1 MKKLLLYLIIIPAI
15 TFGQVNKKHIYFMLN
30 NQANSADPNIALG
43 NTFLTTN
50 AKSRAYW
57 DFTTQLTGVED
68 AAITS
73 VSDLRGNSWTLGNF
87 SGGATPVEG
96 KIQIGLTEITT
107 LNAYTPSGVESA
119 LVGTSA
125 ATNLLKN
132 SVEVHLLVNLFD
144 GQPSSALYL
153 FGCSNGGTQYF
164 RLGVNTSGNLTL
176 EYAAAGAG
184 LSTLTSSGNA
194 LINGLT
200 GVTLIRLICDFG
212 TDVISGYVNG
222 VPISFSLS
230 SGNAVS
236 SWNPAN
242 WVCSKGVGVG
252 GHWDSVFTNDDTINK
267 HILKCAVT
275 DLITNDESIQIA
287 ASFLNY

>member
-1 MKKLLLYLIIIPAI
+1 MNLGIFSLLMNGGTLP
-15 TFGQVNKKHIYFMLN
+15 
-30 NQANSADPNIALG
+30 DPNIALG

-73 VSDLRGNSWTLGNF
+73 VADLRGNGWTLGNF
-87 SGGATPVEG
+87 SGAATPKEG
-96 KIQIGLTEITT
+96 KIQIGLTEVTT
-107 LNAYTPSGVESA
+107 LNGYTASGYENG
-119 LVGTSA
+119 LVGTTA

-132 SVEVHLLVNLFD
+132 SVEVHLLIDLID
-144 GQPSSALYL
+144 GNPSSAIYP

-164 RLGVNTSGNLTL
+164 RLGINTSGNITL

-194 LINGLT
+194 LVNGMT
-200 GVTLIRLICDFG
+200 GVTLIRLRCDFG
-212 TDVISGYVNG
+212 TDVISGNVNG
-222 VPISFSLS
+222 VPITFSLTA
-230 SGNAVS
+230 GNAVS

-242 WVCSKGVGVG
+242 WVCSKGIGVG
-252 GHWDSVFTNDDTINK
+252 GHWDSAFTNEGGSIINK
-267 HILKCAVT
+267 HILKVAVT
-275 DLITNDESIQIA
+275 DLITDEEYIQLA
-287 ASFLNY
+287 ASFLNYL

>member
-1 MKKLLLYLIIIPAI
+1 MKKLLLYLLIIPAL

-73 VSDLRGNSWTLGNF
+73 VSDLRGNGWTLGNF
-87 SGGATPVEG
+87 SGAATPVEG
-96 KIQIGLTEITT
+96 KIQVGLTEVST
-107 LNAYTPSGVESA
+107 LLGYTPSTYEYG
-119 LVGTSA
+119 LVGTTA

-132 SVEVHLLVNLFD
+132 SVEIHLLVNLVD
-144 GQPSSALYL
+144 GQLGTQYL
-153 FGCSNGGTQYF
+153 FGASNGGTQ
-164 RLGVNTSGNLTL
+164 RLRISINTSGNIVL
-176 EYAAAGAG
+176 EYAIGAG
-184 LSTLTSSGNA
+184 GSTLTSSGNA

-200 GVTLIRLICDFG
+200 GVYLIRVILDFG

-222 VPISFSLS
+222 VPISFSLT

-236 SWNPAN
+236 TWNPAN
-242 WVCSKGVGVG
+242 WICTKGVGVG
-252 GHWDSVFTNDDTINK
+252 GDWDGAFTNDVGTK

-275 DLITNDESIQIA
+275 DLITSDEYIQLA

>member
-1 MKKLLLYLIIIPAI
+1 MKKIILLLILPI
-15 TFGQVNKKHIYFMLN
+15 TVAFGQLDKKKFFFLLQN
-30 NQANSADPNIALG
+30 TNTVDPNIALG

-73 VSDLRGNSWTLGNF
+73 VADLRGNGWDLGNF
-87 SGGATPVEG
+87 SGAATPVEG
-96 KIQIGLTEITT
+96 KIQVGLTEITT
-107 LNAYTPSGVESA
+107 LNAFTPSGTESA

-200 GVTLIRLICDFG
+200 GVTLIRLICDFS

-252 GHWDSVFTNDDTINK
+252 GHWDSVFTNDTGTK